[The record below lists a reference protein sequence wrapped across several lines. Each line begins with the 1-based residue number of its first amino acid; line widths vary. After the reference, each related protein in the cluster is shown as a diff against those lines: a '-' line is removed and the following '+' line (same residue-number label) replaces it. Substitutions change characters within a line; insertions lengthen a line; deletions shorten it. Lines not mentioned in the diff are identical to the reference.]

1 MERRKKKVNSKKK
14 KSKMTELKKEIF
26 YYRFYHMKWRVSY
39 IWMKS
44 VKADTIGAKAN
55 LYGENFLWKKHCVGA
70 EAIALHHVGFRDIP
84 EVFMWTQYTTLFI
97 RTPNFLVCTVQ

>member
-1 MERRKKKVNSKKK
+1 MER
-14 KSKMTELKKEIF
+14 IF
-26 YYRFYHMKWRVSY
+26 F
-39 IWMKS
+39 
-44 VKADTIGAKAN
+44 
-55 LYGENFLWKKHCVGA
+55 EKKHCVGA